1 MSEISVKLP
10 DESVRSIPEG
20 STAADLAKSIGSR
33 LAKDALIAVVDGIE
47 QDLDV
52 PLAADQTVA
61 IVTPDSEAGLHTIRH
76 STAHVLAQAVLE
88 LYPGATFAIG
98 PPITDGFYYDFE
110 LPDKATFSDDDLA
123 AIDAKMREII
133 KARQPFVRT
142 EASPADGLE
151 LMAAHPY
158 KQQIIEAV
166 SGNGAGAD
174 DELATEADGDI
185 ISFYRNTDDFVD
197 MCVGPHVPHTGHLGH
212 FKLMTVAGAYWRGSE
227 KNPMLQR
234 IYGTAWN
241 SKKALA
247 EHLDRLEQA
256 ALRDHRKL
264 ANELDLLSFPSE
276 LGGGLAVWHPKGA
289 LVRKLM
295 EDYSRDRHASGG
307 YEFAYTPHLANSKLF
322 EISGHLDF
330 YADAMYPPM
339 EMDNGKYYM
348 KPMNCP
354 MHNLVYKSRQRSYRE
369 LPLRLYELG
378 TVYRYELSGVLHGL
392 MRIRG
397 FTQDDSHIYC
407 TEEQANGEIRSL
419 LDFVLS
425 VLRAFGFEEF
435 EAMLSTRPAEKSVG
449 TDEGW
454 NEGIEHLRA
463 ALVAED
469 IPYQVDEGG
478 GAFYGPKIDIRVRD
492 AIGRSWQLS
501 TIQYDFNLPER
512 FELEYIGDDGA
523 AHRPI
528 MLHRALFGS
537 IERFFGVLVEHFAG
551 AFPVWL
557 APTQVQVLP
566 VSDDHIGYA
575 EQLNERFISLG
586 LRSEV
591 VVGDQLG
598 KRIRNG
604 KTHKI
609 PYVLVVGNDDIEAG
623 TAGVNPR
630 GGSVERDVPLDDFI
644 ARIQADI
651 ESHA

>member
-1 MSEISVKLP
+1 MKLP
-10 DESVRSIPEG
+10 DESVRSLPEG
-20 STAADLAKSIGSR
+20 STAADLAESIGRR
-33 LAKDALIAVVDGIE
+33 LAKDALIAVVDGTE
-47 QDLDV
+47 QDLNV
-52 PLAADQTVA
+52 PLAEGQTVA
-61 IVTPDSEAGLHTIRH
+61 IVTPDSPEGLHTIRH

-142 EASPADGLE
+142 EAAPAEALE

-166 SGNGAGAD
+166 SGTAD
-174 DELATEADGDI
+174 GVDAELATEAGGEI

-247 EHLDRLEQA
+247 EHLERLEQA

-264 ANELDLLSFPSE
+264 ANELDLLSFPTE

-289 LVRKLM
+289 IIRRLM
-295 EDYSRDRHASGG
+295 EDYSRDRHANGG

-330 YADAMYPPM
+330 YADSMYPPM
-339 EMDNGKYYM
+339 EMDNGEYYM

-378 TVYRYELSGVLHGL
+378 TVYRYELSGALHGL

-425 VLRAFGFEEF
+425 VLRAFGFEDF
-435 EAMLSTRPAEKSVG
+435 EAMLSTRPPEKSVG

-454 NEGIEHLRA
+454 NDAIEHLRA

-469 IPYQVDEGG
+469 IPYEVDEGG
-478 GAFYGPKIDIRVRD
+478 GAFYGPKIDIKVRD
-492 AIGRSWQLS
+492 AIGRAWQLS

-523 AHRPI
+523 AHRPV

-566 VSDDHIGYA
+566 VSDDHIDYA
-575 EQLNERFISLG
+575 EEVNAKFVAAG

-609 PYVLVVGNDDIEAG
+609 PYVLVVGNDDIAAG

-630 GGSVERDVPLDDFI
+630 GGSVERDVPIDDFI
-644 ARIQADI
+644 TRIHDDI
-651 ESHA
+651 ERHA